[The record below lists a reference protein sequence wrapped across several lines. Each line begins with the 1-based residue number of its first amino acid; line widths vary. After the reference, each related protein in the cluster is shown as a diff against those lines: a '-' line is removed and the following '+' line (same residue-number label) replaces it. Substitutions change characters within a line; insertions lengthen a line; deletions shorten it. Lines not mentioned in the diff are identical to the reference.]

1 MPQTNSTEW
10 RVFTSLG
17 ASLRQLS
24 VGEIANHS
32 SHSFSASLAHSRS
45 ILRVTGNNVAHSTLS
60 GGGGGSGRQSSLW
73 PSDNRVEL
81 KIAEVGEKKEQQRE
95 YSRCHQNDN
104 FHVKADDHGVVSGAD
119 GELGISMQHKH
130 QKGAHSRKGGYSME
144 VSRELVPSAAASVV
158 SGVRPESITDAVEA
172 FSSGEQKQINE
183 DGIERQFLQ
192 DEAEAK
198 KKRRKRRERIRS
210 VMSIKAFDVDKGES
224 EVAGM
229 SSIARHSAGCV
240 SRSEDPPESV
250 FFDGDGTGQIP
261 NCVHFSDVYT
271 EDTAVSPFRVVAH
284 RRVELCG
291 HGSKGGDEPE
301 GLEVT
306 MNGVGE
312 PLAAKGS
319 MSREHD
325 IFFPQIEPKGCLAE
339 EFCVLMAA
347 EKQQNCP
354 REISSPE
361 CDRDLIPSMETGE
374 YIGSPQ
380 QFISSSP
387 EIILRAARGSSCGS
401 FSPTE
406 ETVNSFQVSQTE
418 SDLSSF
424 MVRYSKPPF
433 ASCCVDRSNP
443 DGWQCNRPRRHA
455 FQWPLH
461 FLQIIALTLTALSTI
476 LFWASILPTYV
487 LLYRSGGFSNCLP
500 EMVVLVTLTGSAILS
515 TCILW
520 AVISFRENG
529 DISNEGEPC
538 TYCRRLTHSDARH
551 CKACNKC
558 ISGFDHHCKWL
569 NMCIGEKNYRIF
581 IAFLVSSAL
590 SMLLAFVS
598 GVVLLARWWS
608 YLSPY
613 SLFFRIGPIVL
624 CVLMLLAVPPLLHL
638 LGFHIML
645 HRLGM
650 TTFEY
655 LIQRRRVM
663 RDPHA
668 VASAT
673 DAGKELHA
681 HEVREP

>member
-10 RVFTSLG
+10 RVFNSPG

-24 VGEIANHS
+24 MEEIANHS
-32 SHSFSASLAHSRS
+32 SHSFSPSLAHSRS
-45 ILRVTGNNVAHSTLS
+45 ILRATGNNIPHSTAV

-81 KIAEVGEKKEQQRE
+81 KIAEVVEKEQQRE
-95 YSRCHQNDN
+95 YSRCHQNDKC
-104 FHVKADDHGVVSGAD
+104 HVKADDRGVVSGAD
-119 GELGISMQHKH
+119 GDLGISVRHKH
-130 QKGAHSRKGGYSME
+130 QRGTHSKKDGYSMD
-144 VSRELVPSAAASVV
+144 VSRELAPSVAAGVV
-158 SGVRPESITDAVEA
+158 SGVRPESTTDAVEA
-172 FSSGEQKQINE
+172 LSSGEQKQIND
-183 DGIERQFLQ
+183 DGMKRQFVQ
-192 DEAEAK
+192 DRVEVK
-198 KKRRKRRERIRS
+198 KKRRRRREKNHS
-210 VMSIKAFDVDKGES
+210 VISIKASDVDNGELD
-224 EVAGM
+224 VAGI
-229 SSIARHSAGCV
+229 SSIAQHPSGPE
-240 SRSEDPPESV
+240 SRTGDLIESV
-250 FFDGDGTGQIP
+250 FFADDGTGQIP
-261 NCVHFSDVYT
+261 NSVHFSDVHT

-284 RRVELCG
+284 RRVEFCR
-291 HGSKGGDEPE
+291 HEPKGGDEPG
-301 GLEVT
+301 GLGVK
-306 MNGVGE
+306 MNGTGE
-312 PLAAKGS
+312 SLTVKGS

-325 IFFPQIEPKGCLAE
+325 ILFSQVEPKGCLSE
-339 EFCVLMAA
+339 EFCVLMNT
-347 EKQQNCP
+347 ERQQQFP
-354 REISSPE
+354 REILRTG
-361 CDRDLIPSMETGE
+361 CDRDLILPVEKEE
-374 YIGSPQ
+374 YIGPPQ
-380 QFISSSP
+380 QFITSSP
-387 EIILRAARGSSCGS
+387 DIILRAAHGSSCGS

-406 ETVNSFQVSQTE
+406 GTVDSFQVSQTE

-424 MVRYSKPPF
+424 MVRYSEPPF

-443 DGWQCNRPRRHA
+443 DSWQCNRPRRHA

-476 LFWASILPTYV
+476 LFWTSILPTYI
-487 LLYRSGGFSNCLP
+487 LLYRSGGFLNCLP
-500 EMVVLVTLTGSAILS
+500 EMVVLVTLTGFAIMS

-590 SMLLAFVS
+590 SMLLAFTS
-598 GVVLLARWWS
+598 GVVLLAKWWS
-608 YLSPY
+608 NLSSY
-613 SLFFRIGPIVL
+613 SLFFRVGPIVL
-624 CVLMLLAVPPLLHL
+624 CVLMLLAVPPLVHL

-645 HRLGM
+645 HHLGL

-655 LIQRRRVM
+655 LIQRRRAM
-663 RDPHA
+663 QDSHA
-668 VASAT
+668 VAST
-673 DAGKELHA
+673 IDPGKELHA